1 MKILIVEDDLASRE
15 YLKNAIEI
23 EGHEYKA
30 AENGREGLEIFS
42 EFKPDLVLCDI
53 QMPIMDGLELL
64 EAIRGKKSN
73 SIFIMITAFSTEDYA
88 VKAFHLGA
96 NNYIK
101 KPVRQSDLIGLL
113 QKYEAVVKN
122 RKAVAPKVPGN
133 LLHREF
139 VLEFPTHT
147 EMVPKVVDYLIQE
160 TGNLFSSDEKISIE
174 LGLVELFTNSIEH
187 GNLEISFQEKSEA
200 LKNGKLE
207 RLYEDR
213 LNDPKLAS
221 RKIRVQFEMIG
232 SRCTWIIEDEG
243 KGFDWKD
250 IQSNIEEERLFDLN
264 GRGIFICQ
272 FLFDEL
278 EYSGRGNQVRI
289 KKTATPKKE

>member
-23 EGHEYKA
+23 EGHEYRA
-30 AENGREGLEIFS
+30 AEDGKEGLEIFT

-64 EAIRGKKSN
+64 EAVRAKKSN
-73 SIFIMITAFSTEDYA
+73 AIFIMITAFSTEDYA

-96 NNYIK
+96 NNYLK
-101 KPVRQSDLIGLL
+101 KPVRQADLLELL
-113 QKYEAVVKN
+113 QKYDAIIKN
-122 RKAVAPKVPGN
+122 RKAIAPKVPGT

-147 EMVPKVVDYLIQE
+147 DMIPKVVDYLISE
-160 TGNLFSSDEKISIE
+160 TGNLFSSDERISIE
-174 LGLVELFTNSIEH
+174 LGLVELLTNSLEH
-187 GNLEISFQEKSEA
+187 GNLEISFDEKSKA
-200 LKNGKLE
+200 LQEGKLDQ
-207 RLYEDR
+207 LYENR
-213 LNDPKLAS
+213 LQNPELAN
-221 RKIRVQFEMIG
+221 RKIIVSFRMNPQLAE
-232 SRCTWIIEDEG
+232 WLIEDEG
-243 KGFDWKD
+243 KGFDWKALQND
-250 IQSNIEEERLFDLN
+250 IQQERLFDLN

-278 EYSGRGNQVRI
+278 EYLDKGNKVRI
-289 KKTATPKKE
+289 KKLVSRE

>member
-278 EYSGRGNQVRI
+278 EYSGRGN
-289 KKTATPKKE
+289 